1 MANVRSANTF
11 YIDTQRTSDSD
22 DLLVK
27 GLAVSTIVVTA
38 TAANGR
44 LVLKDPVATPIT
56 KLDLQ
61 VPTSGE
67 SVLFDFNLV
76 PVLFPNGLSATT
88 LTNAVAT
95 VVFTE
100 NNR

>member
-1 MANVRSANTF
+1 MANIRSGNSF
-11 YIDTQRTSDSD
+11 YIDTQRASASD
-22 DLLVK
+22 DLLIK
-27 GLAVSTIVVTA
+27 GIAVSTIVVTA

-44 LVLKDPVATPIT
+44 LVLKDPATTPAN
-56 KLDLQ
+56 KLDLR
-61 VPTSGE
+61 VATSGD
-67 SVLFDFNLV
+67 SVLFDFNLI

-95 VVFTE
+95 VVFME